1 MDKFELIL
9 CGKKIL
15 KKMYLFGSKLG
26 KKGELLTVIFG
37 GALDQW
43 RSGNLGFSG

>member
-1 MDKFELIL
+1 MWKEN
-9 CGKKIL
+9 K
-15 KKMYLFGSKLG
+15 KKMYLLGSKMG